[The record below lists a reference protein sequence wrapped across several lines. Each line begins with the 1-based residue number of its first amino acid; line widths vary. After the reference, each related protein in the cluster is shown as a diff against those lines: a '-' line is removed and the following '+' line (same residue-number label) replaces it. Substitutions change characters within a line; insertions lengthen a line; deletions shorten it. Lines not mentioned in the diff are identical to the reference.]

1 MSQSSLARWSVGIA
15 ALVFGLVTNAAS
27 LSEAREFR
35 FQPDPEESGVAS
47 PSDIR
52 PAQSRSVGPA
62 LIQKAPQQQ
71 IQSYKQV
78 QVPVQA
84 PIQKGNCCVPSC
96 IRYFEH
102 GRARRCCGPT
112 YQTTLTYCD
121 PCSDCMVCIPVC
133 IPVCCDE
140 PAQIVERHG
149 AFGRSVVVF
158 RWCCGYMVKV
168 VTDRCGD
175 VAVHQYTR

>member
-1 MSQSSLARWSVGIA
+1 MSQPLMARWSAGFA
-15 ALVFGLVTNAAS
+15 ALLLGLTVSVADTS
-27 LSEAREFR
+27 SARELR
-35 FQPDPEESGVAS
+35 FQPEPEEAGVAS

-52 PAQSRSVGPA
+52 PDQSRTAPS
-62 LIQKAPQQQ
+62 LIQKSSPVQ
-71 IQSYKQV
+71 IQSYRQV

-84 PIQKGNCCVPSC
+84 PIQKGSCCVPSC

-121 PCSDCMVCIPVC
+121 PCSDCLVCIPVC
-133 IPVCCDE
+133 VPVCCDE
-140 PAQIVERHG
+140 PAKIVERHG
-149 AFGRSVVVF
+149 ALGRSVVVF